1 MEDRRN
7 HDSRPNPRERE
18 WMSVDPVSLLV
29 KLVALAGFAIAIG
42 VSTTVMVAPENPSPV
57 AATEH

>member
-7 HDSRPNPRERE
+7 HDARPNARERE
-18 WMSVDPVSLLV
+18 WMSMDPVSLLV

-42 VSTTVMVAPENPSPV
+42 VSTTVMVAPANPSPV
-57 AATEH
+57 AATQH

>member
-7 HDSRPNPRERE
+7 HDSRPDAHERE
-18 WMSVDPVSLLV
+18 WMSMDPLSLLV
-29 KLVALAGFAIAIG
+29 KLVAMAGLAFVIG

-57 AATEH
+57 AATAH

>member
-7 HDSRPNPRERE
+7 HDSKPNSRERE

-42 VSTTVMVAPENPSPV
+42 VSTTVMVAPATPSPI
-57 AATEH
+57 AATAH